1 MPLMGLAAIPAIFLA
16 AFRAWH
22 SLLRAFTRAP
32 VVFVFEATAS
42 TFFQDLHNAKRDAG
56 RVTRIGA
63 ELANMIPEKVFQH
76 VVDAKDLLAAMTA
89 GGIVNLWH
97 VFPYLT
103 PVLLLG
109 SS

>member
-1 MPLMGLAAIPAIFLA
+1 
-16 AFRAWH
+16 
-22 SLLRAFTRAP
+22 
-32 VVFVFEATAS
+32 VVFVFKATTS
-42 TFFQDLHNAKRDAG
+42 TFLQDRHNAELDACALA
-56 RVTRIGA
+56 RVGA

-76 VVDAKDLLAAMTA
+76 VVDAKDLFAAMTA